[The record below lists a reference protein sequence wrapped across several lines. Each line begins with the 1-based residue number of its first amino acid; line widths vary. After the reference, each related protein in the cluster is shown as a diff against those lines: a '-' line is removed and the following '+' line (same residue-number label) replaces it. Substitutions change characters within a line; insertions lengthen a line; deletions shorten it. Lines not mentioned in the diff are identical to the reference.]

1 MGLHGMR
8 LHELFNMMDTS
19 GDGVV
24 DRAELM
30 TALVA
35 VTAPGPGPEARFVM
49 QRHARALAEAEDA
62 RRAKRAADRA
72 FKQRMRAAEA
82 SGVVAA
88 FERLDAFMRKWQ
100 MKCADLWRLNDLDGD
115 GNIDAREL
123 HAILAVKCQAPFTR
137 AQVEQLVAFLD
148 TDGSGALGDAELQ
161 AAVDD
166 YRRYR
171 RAKLAVLASHSRAHG
186 RPLLTKEQTVLLLQY
201 LTMFDDGGDDGAGG
215 AAPAAALTPT
225 GGAAAFSPSSTGAHF
240 DALADAGSLSVSELQ
255 RAIDQARGIPLSQY
269 FRELRSVLHHRHYA
283 NMDEMAGRQGH
294 TW

>member
-1 MGLHGMR
+1 
-8 LHELFNMMDTS
+8 
-19 GDGVV
+19 
-24 DRAELM
+24 
-30 TALVA
+30 
-35 VTAPGPGPEARFVM
+35 
-49 QRHARALAEAEDA
+49 
-62 RRAKRAADRA
+62 
-72 FKQRMRAAEA
+72 MRAAEA

-186 RPLLTKEQTVLLLQY
+186 RPLLT
-201 LTMFDDGGDDGAGG
+201 GADR
-215 AAPAAALTPT
+215 AAAAVPHHARRRRRRRGRRRARRRATPT
-225 GGAAAFSPSSTGAHF
+225 GGAAASRCRR
-240 DALADAGSLSVSELQ
+240 
-255 RAIDQARGIPLSQY
+255 RAR
-269 FRELRSVLHHRHYA
+269 
-283 NMDEMAGRQGH
+283 
-294 TW
+294 T